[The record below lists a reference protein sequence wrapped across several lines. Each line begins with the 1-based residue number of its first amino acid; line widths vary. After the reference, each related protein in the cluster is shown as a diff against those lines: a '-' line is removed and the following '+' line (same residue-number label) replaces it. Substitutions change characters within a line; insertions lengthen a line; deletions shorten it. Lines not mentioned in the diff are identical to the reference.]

1 MQKGKLLIIDDEE
14 RLRNLLARIL
24 QLEGHEV
31 ITAATAKEGLKKLQQ
46 DTIHVVLSD
55 VKLPDI
61 DGITLSETIK
71 KTIPTPRSSY

>member
-31 ITAATAKEGLKKLQQ
+31 ITAGSGKEGLKKLQQ

-71 KTIPTPRSSY
+71 KTIPAPKSSY

>member
-31 ITAATAKEGLKKLQQ
+31 ITPLLMPKKVCVNCSRKY
-46 DTIHVVLSD
+46 T
-55 VKLPDI
+55 
-61 DGITLSETIK
+61 GCTE
-71 KTIPTPRSSY
+71 RC